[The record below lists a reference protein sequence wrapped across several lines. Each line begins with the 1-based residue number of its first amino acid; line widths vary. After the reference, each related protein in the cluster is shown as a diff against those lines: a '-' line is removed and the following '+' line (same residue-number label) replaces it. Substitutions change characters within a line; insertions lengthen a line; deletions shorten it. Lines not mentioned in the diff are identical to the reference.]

1 MWFNTSV
8 FNFDIRTHIT
18 HTYSICFKTQLPFM
32 VYKNLC
38 IYCICRNEHTFK
50 VNIFLLRKTSSIVVT
65 IENIVNQAVTLTK
78 FDYFYGHVV
87 L

>member
-1 MWFNTSV
+1 
-8 FNFDIRTHIT
+8 
-18 HTYSICFKTQLPFM
+18 M

-38 IYCICRNEHTFK
+38 IYCICRNEHTSK

-78 FDYFYGHVV
+78 FDYFYGHKKGLQYVDHMHV
-87 L
+87 FLTKTLMLSKIYRL